1 MLIGGTHIAK
11 LLQRSWTRI
20 YLPLLYNG
28 APIMSTSDIL
38 EGKWNQFKGNVKQ
51 KWGKLTD
58 DELDQI
64 QGKRDKLIG
73 VIQEKYGKN
82 KMEAEKEVDEYLK
95 TLH

>member
-1 MLIGGTHIAK
+1 
-11 LLQRSWTRI
+11 
-20 YLPLLYNG
+20 
-28 APIMSTSDIL
+28 MSTSDIL